1 MFDNYNFYKGTT
13 PEFASAFTNFMPKW
27 LESLVPFYEAA
38 KRNGFELVGLNRV
51 LDFSKDPATLLTDNG
66 IVYHVCKI
74 PGYCSSMAVSADFE
88 GEAPGNWRYEFRKVF
103 DEPEN
108 INNIWNFCAY
118 NSYTS
123 RLSNTKTPYDVLAN
137 DVRDYFRQITGDSN
151 VVFSFSNSSFICL
164 SKRAEGFVM
173 AHYMLD

>member
-1 MFDNYNFYKGTT
+1 MFDNYCFYKSTT
-13 PEFASAFTNFMPKW
+13 PQFANAFQAFMPKW

-38 KRNGFELVGLNRV
+38 KRNGIELVGLNRV

-66 IVYHVCKI
+66 IVYHVSKI
-74 PGYCSSMAVSADFE
+74 PGYFKYMAVSSDYE
-88 GEAPGNWRYEFRKVF
+88 GETPGNWRYEFKKVF

-123 RLSNTKTPYDVLAN
+123 RISNTKAPYDVVAN
-137 DVRDYFRQITGDSN
+137 DVRDCFRQITGDPN
-151 VVFSFSNSSFICL
+151 VVFSFSNSSYICF

>member
-1 MFDNYNFYKGTT
+1 MFSNYTFFNKTT
-13 PEFASAFTNFMPKW
+13 PQFASAFEVFMPQW

-38 KRNGFELVGLNRV
+38 KRNGIELVGLNRV
-51 LDFSKDPATLLTDNG
+51 LDFSKNPAARLTDNG
-66 IVYHVCKI
+66 ILYQVNRT
-74 PGYCSSMAVSADFE
+74 PGYCTSMAVSADFE
-88 GEAPGNWRYEFRKVF
+88 GETPGNWRHELRKVF

-123 RLSNTKTPYDVLAN
+123 RISNTKAPYDVLAN
-137 DVRDYFRQITGDSN
+137 DVRDYFRQITGDPN
-151 VVFSFSNSSFICL
+151 VVFSFSNSSYICL